1 MAEVNKPKP
10 APKAAA
16 KAKAAGKPS
25 AAPKVK
31 AAAPKVTA
39 SKVTAPNIAGKAASA
54 LAKTKAAAG
63 VNSAKAKDNMNDFKD
78 KAAES
83 ARSAAERSKERASE
97 AVSGIGKLLR
107 DSAETIDT
115 NVGKNY
121 GDYARSAAD
130 AVDGFAEKMSAKE
143 VDDIV
148 GDARDF
154 VRKSPAVAIGA
165 AAAIGFVLVRLLRSG
180 RDEA

>member
-1 MAEVNKPKP
+1 MVETRKP
-10 APKAAA
+10 APKTAAKSASKPAAAAKPKAAPKTASAKAKTATPKTPSKSAGALA
-16 KAKAAGKPS
+16 KAKAAVGVNET
-25 AAPKVK
+25 KVK
-31 AAAPKVTA
+31 
-39 SKVTAPNIAGKAASA
+39 
-54 LAKTKAAAG
+54 
-63 VNSAKAKDNMNDFKD
+63 DEMNNFKD
-78 KAAES
+78 KAADT
-83 ARSAAERSKERASE
+83 ARNAAERGKERASE

-107 DSAETIDT
+107 ESAETIDS

-121 GDYARSAAD
+121 GDYARNAAD

>member
-1 MAEVNKPKP
+1 MVETAKPKV
-10 APKAAA
+10 AA
-16 KAKAAGKPS
+16 KPKSASASKATAK
-25 AAPKVK
+25 
-31 AAAPKVTA
+31 PKVTSSKTAPKSA
-39 SKVTAPNIAGKAASA
+39 SKASGVIAKV
-54 LAKTKAAAG
+54 KAAAG
-63 VNSAKAKDNMNDFKD
+63 VNETKVNDEMNNFKD
-78 KAAES
+78 KAADT
-83 ARSAAERSKERASE
+83 ARNAAERGKERASE

-107 DSAETIDT
+107 DSAETIDS

-180 RDEA
+180 KDDA

>member
-1 MAEVNKPKP
+1 MVETRKPTPKAAVKATSKP
-10 APKAAA
+10 AAAGKAKAAPKTAAPKAKTAATKTPPKSAGALA
-16 KAKAAGKPS
+16 KAKAAVGVNET
-25 AAPKVK
+25 KVK
-31 AAAPKVTA
+31 
-39 SKVTAPNIAGKAASA
+39 
-54 LAKTKAAAG
+54 
-63 VNSAKAKDNMNDFKD
+63 DEMNNFKD
-78 KAAES
+78 KAADT
-83 ARSAAERSKERASE
+83 ARNAAERGKERASE

-107 DSAETIDT
+107 ESAETIDS

-121 GDYARSAAD
+121 GDYARNAAD

>member
-1 MAEVNKPKP
+1 MAQTNDPKP
-10 APKAAA
+10 TSKTAA
-16 KAKAAGKPS
+16 KVVAAKKSS
-25 AAPKVK
+25 AALKPK
-31 AAAPKVTA
+31 AAAPKVIKNTA
-39 SKVTAPNIAGKAASA
+39 NALTEANAAVDVNAKKVT
-54 LAKTKAAAG
+54 
-63 VNSAKAKDNMNDFKD
+63 DNMNDFKD
-78 KAAES
+78 KAADS
-83 ARSAAERSKERASE
+83 ARSAAERGKERASE

-107 DSAETIDT
+107 DSAETIDS

>member
-1 MAEVNKPKP
+1 MVETSKPKSP
-10 APKAAA
+10 PKSAPKPDMKPKAA
-16 KAKAAGKPS
+16 S
-25 AAPKVK
+25 
-31 AAAPKVTA
+31 
-39 SKVTAPNIAGKAASA
+39 
-54 LAKTKAAAG
+54 KTKSAVKPKSPAAKPAGAVGKVSAAAG
-63 VNSAKAKDNMNDFKD
+63 VNQKKMKDDMNNFKD
-78 KAAES
+78 KAADS
-83 ARSAAERSKERASE
+83 ARSAAERGKERASE

-107 DSAETIDT
+107 ESAATIDT

-130 AVDGFAEKMSAKE
+130 AVDGFADKMSAKE
-143 VDDIV
+143 VDAIV

-165 AAAIGFVLVRLLRSG
+165 AAAIGFVLVRLMRSG

>member
-1 MAEVNKPKP
+1 MAEPTK
-10 APKAAA
+10 PKAAQKTAA
-16 KAKAAGKPS
+16 KPKATVKPKAAPKPRAAAPNAAAVPANVLARAKAA
-25 AAPKVK
+25 
-31 AAAPKVTA
+31 T
-39 SKVTAPNIAGKAASA
+39 
-54 LAKTKAAAG
+54 G
-63 VNSAKAKDNMNDFKD
+63 VNETNVKDEMNNFKD
-78 KAAES
+78 KATDT
-83 ARSAAERSKERASE
+83 ARGAAERGKERASE

-121 GDYARSAAD
+121 GDYARNAAD

-180 RDEA
+180 RNDA

>member
-1 MAEVNKPKP
+1 MVETRKPTPKAAVKAASKP
-10 APKAAA
+10 AAAGKAKAAPKTAAPKAKTATTKTPPKSAGALA
-16 KAKAAGKPS
+16 KAKAAVGVNET
-25 AAPKVK
+25 KVK
-31 AAAPKVTA
+31 
-39 SKVTAPNIAGKAASA
+39 
-54 LAKTKAAAG
+54 
-63 VNSAKAKDNMNDFKD
+63 DEMNNFKD
-78 KAAES
+78 KAADT
-83 ARSAAERSKERASE
+83 ARNAAERGKERASE

-107 DSAETIDT
+107 ESAETIDS

-121 GDYARSAAD
+121 GDYARNAAD
-130 AVDGFAEKMSAKE
+130 AVDGFAEKMNAKE

-165 AAAIGFVLVRLLRSG
+165 AAAIGFALVRLLRSG

>member
-1 MAEVNKPKP
+1 MVETRKPT
-10 APKAAA
+10 PKAAVKATSKPGAAGKAKAAPKTAASKAKAAATKTPPKSAGALA
-16 KAKAAGKPS
+16 KAKATIGVNET
-25 AAPKVK
+25 KVK
-31 AAAPKVTA
+31 
-39 SKVTAPNIAGKAASA
+39 
-54 LAKTKAAAG
+54 
-63 VNSAKAKDNMNDFKD
+63 DEMNNFKD
-78 KAAES
+78 KAADT
-83 ARSAAERSKERASE
+83 ARNAAERGKERASE

-107 DSAETIDT
+107 ESADTIDS

-121 GDYARSAAD
+121 GDYARNAAD

>member
-1 MAEVNKPKP
+1 MAETGKPKAP
-10 APKAAA
+10 AKKPAAKTAAKPKAAA
-16 KAKAAGKPS
+16 KPKTTVKPQVAAKPKAATKPRASVKASPAKAS
-25 AAPKVK
+25 SQNKVK
-31 AAAPKVTA
+31 
-39 SKVTAPNIAGKAASA
+39 
-54 LAKTKAAAG
+54 
-63 VNSAKAKDNMNDFKD
+63 DEMNNFKD
-78 KAAES
+78 KAADK
-83 ARSAAERSKERASE
+83 ARSAAEAGKERASE
-97 AVSGIGKLLR
+97 AVGGLGKLLR
-107 DSAETIDT
+107 DSASTIDSS
-115 NVGKNY
+115 VGKNY

-130 AVDGFAEKMSAKE
+130 AVDGFADKMSAKE

>member
-1 MAEVNKPKP
+1 MVETAKPK
-10 APKAAA
+10 ATAKTATKTVT
-16 KAKAAGKPS
+16 KAKAPTVAKTAAKPKTANAKSAPKS
-25 AAPKVK
+25 AANASSVLAKVK
-31 AAAPKVTA
+31 V
-39 SKVTAPNIAGKAASA
+39 AAS
-54 LAKTKAAAG
+54 
-63 VNSAKAKDNMNDFKD
+63 VNENKVKDEMDNFKD
-78 KAAES
+78 KAADT
-83 ARSAAERSKERASE
+83 ARSAAERGKERASE

-107 DSAETIDT
+107 DSAETIDS

-121 GDYARSAAD
+121 GDYARNAAD